1 MGTEFKIPIL
11 FYYIKKFLFMLPC
24 SREFRMIDLHTH
36 STASDGTCT
45 PSQLI
50 SYAAEKNV
58 SVIALTDHDN
68 LDGILEAQSKA
79 KELGIEF
86 IPGIEI
92 SIEWPSG
99 EFHLLGLGLKKA
111 GKKLLE
117 TIEFLKSER
126 DSRNKKIIQ
135 KLSEQNINISYEEL
149 IEKAGTKTIGR
160 PHFAKLL
167 MEKGIIKKTQQAF
180 DLFFAKGR
188 PCYVSKTGENL
199 KKAVEAIKES
209 GGIPVQAHPMSMYV
223 SWGKMEETMLEIKK
237 AGVEGLEAHHPGIR
251 LSEARRLEELAQVLG
266 MFTTAGSDFHGE
278 KVRADRKI
286 GHSSGGYKIED
297 KFWTEQLKPA
307 LEKIHGGADHTF
319 SAG

>member
-1 MGTEFKIPIL
+1 
-11 FYYIKKFLFMLPC
+11 
-24 SREFRMIDLHTH
+24 MIDLHTH

-111 GKKLLE
+111 GEKLLE

-251 LSEARRLEELAQVLG
+251 LSEARRLEELAQILG

-307 LEKIHGGADHTF
+307 LEKLHGGADHTF
-319 SAG
+319 SAV